1 MLDYKRKKG
10 MRMPWSM
17 EFTDEGRILKVLI
30 QDPMSSAE
38 AMEMIRGSTALVVEH
53 QALRVL
59 IDCAGTQMRV
69 PTMVIFQLPD
79 LYVSLGMSRD
89 THIAVIMP
97 RDGFKRDRYEF
108 YEDVCRNR
116 GYFVKLFEQ
125 EDEAWKW
132 VREA

>member
-1 MLDYKRKKG
+1 
-10 MRMPWSM
+10 MPWSM
-17 EFTDEGRILKVLI
+17 ESIDEGRILKVLI
-30 QDPMSSAE
+30 QDPMSSDE
-38 AMEMIRGSTALVVEH
+38 VTDMVQKSTGLVVER
-53 QALRVL
+53 QVPRVV
-59 IDCAGTQMRV
+59 IDCGSTQMRV
-69 PTMVIFQLPD
+69 PTMDIFKLPD

-97 RDGFKRDRYEF
+97 KDGFKRDRYEF